1 MVTRT
6 RPRSLPLLAS
16 LLAGWCLLPA
26 SLPLQADGHH
36 SDEHHKHLPAH
47 HHEHRAP
54 DAQQGS
60 KLCQKADAYAT
71 GTGVKKNLGKAFQLY
86 SKAARAGDPVARLRL
101 GQAYHQGKGTDSN
114 QISAWVWSTLA
125 SRDDSPVK
133 EKALALRQ
141 TIGQKLTP
149 AQTERAQ
156 FLVGRYEHYLKK
168 H

>member
-16 LLAGWCLLPA
+16 LLAGLCLLPA
-26 SLPLQADGHH
+26 SLAVHADGHH
-36 SDEHHKHLPAH
+36 SQHHSQPVHNH
-47 HHEHRAP
+47 GHRAP
-54 DAQQGS
+54 EAPQGS
-60 KLCQKADAYAT
+60 RLCQKADTYAT

-86 SKAARAGDPVARLRL
+86 SKAARAGDPVARLRM

-133 EKALALRQ
+133 EEALALRQ
-141 TIGQKLTP
+141 SIGQRLTP
-149 AQTERAQ
+149 AQTERAR